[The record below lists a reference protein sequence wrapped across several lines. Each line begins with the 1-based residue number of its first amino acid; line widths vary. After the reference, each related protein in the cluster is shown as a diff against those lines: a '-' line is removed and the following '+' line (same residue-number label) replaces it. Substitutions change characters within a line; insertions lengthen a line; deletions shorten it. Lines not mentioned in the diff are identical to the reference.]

1 MNKGERGI
9 LLATFVRG
17 QDESVVDEVVQS
29 VLEKHHLTNKY
40 IFVFVDESDPNRR
53 IITYNAKIE
62 KGKGVG
68 LKYFTI
74 RVHRKKKT
82 NTLYTIN
89 GLNKAL
95 SEQYEGKQGK
105 HLQLDWESY
114 RNSILL
120 TFGGS
125 LKSIQ
130 LKLEKVLEIS
140 ID

>member
-1 MNKGERGI
+1 MEKRERGV

-17 QDESVVDEVVQS
+17 DGDAIVDEVVQS
-29 VLEKHHLTNKY
+29 VITRHQLTNKY
-40 IFVFVDESDPNRR
+40 MFVFEDESDPSRR

-62 KGKGVG
+62 KGSTVG

-74 RVHRKKKT
+74 RIHRKKKT

-89 GLNKAL
+89 GLNKAVE
-95 SEQYEGKQGK
+95 EQYDGKRGRDLK
-105 HLQLDWESY
+105 LDWDAY

-125 LKSIQ
+125 LRAIR
-130 LKLEKVLEIS
+130 LKLDKILEIAQ
-140 ID
+140 D

>member
-1 MNKGERGI
+1 LSGSNRGV

-17 QDESVVDEVVQS
+17 PDESVVDEVVQS
-29 VLEKHHLTNKY
+29 VLEKHEITNKY
-40 IFVFVDESDPNRR
+40 MFIFVDESDPDRR
-53 IITYNAKIE
+53 IVTYNAKIE
-62 KGKGVG
+62 KGNPVG

-95 SEQYEGKQGK
+95 NEQYEGKQGK

-114 RNSILL
+114 KNSILL

-125 LKSIQ
+125 LKCIP

-140 ID
+140 TD